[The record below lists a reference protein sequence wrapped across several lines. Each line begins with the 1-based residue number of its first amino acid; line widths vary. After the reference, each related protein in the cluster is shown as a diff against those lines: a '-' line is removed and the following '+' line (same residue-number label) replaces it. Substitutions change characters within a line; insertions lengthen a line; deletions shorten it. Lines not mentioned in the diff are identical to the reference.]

1 MKVEKEN
8 IHRNLDEQH
17 YGMIP
22 TMLLWDCVAPYI
34 VMPFDGPANC
44 GVSGCINPLLS
55 IKLWNN
61 QNTEE
66 ALEIFLINNYLLS
79 TKRKFFYHST
89 DPNTS
94 PTPSNVPFYS
104 TA

>member
-8 IHRNLDEQH
+8 IHRDLDEH

-34 VMPFDGPANC
+34 VMPFDGPANW

-61 QNTEE
+61 QNKEK
-66 ALEIFLINNYLLS
+66 NN
-79 TKRKFFYHST
+79 
-89 DPNTS
+89 
-94 PTPSNVPFYS
+94 
-104 TA
+104 

>member
-22 TMLLWDCVAPYI
+22 TMLLCDCVAPYI

-55 IKLWNN
+55 IKLGERGP
-61 QNTEE
+61 QS
-66 ALEIFLINNYLLS
+66 AAQQLVKML
-79 TKRKFFYHST
+79 
-89 DPNTS
+89 P
-94 PTPSNVPFYS
+94 
-104 TA
+104 